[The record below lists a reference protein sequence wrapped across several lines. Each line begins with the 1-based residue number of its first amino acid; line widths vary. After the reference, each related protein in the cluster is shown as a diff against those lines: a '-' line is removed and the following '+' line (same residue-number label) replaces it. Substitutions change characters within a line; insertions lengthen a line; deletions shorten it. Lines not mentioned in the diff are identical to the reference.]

1 MKNMTVK
8 AAGLA
13 IAMLLALPAISMA
26 QTMGQSTGQ
35 STGMGQSSGQMGTPP
50 NKQQAPPDAKQ
61 AAPATPTAPVLD
73 PKEEDAFK
81 KVATMQMSKPD
92 EVAKAGESFAKAYP
106 KSNHLETVYSI
117 MATAY
122 MQLNDQ
128 NNLFK
133 YGRMTLQ
140 MNPNNIDGLAVMTVS
155 TARTIDP
162 AQKMDASNK
171 EKQVDDWGAKCVKAL
186 EDLIKPENVTD
197 ADFARS
203 RDGKMA
209 MCYSGL
215 GLSAYNEGKAAEA
228 VKDFSMATKLEG
240 AQPDPV
246 DLFLLGVALTAT
258 KQYPEATTAL
268 QACIKDGDPGM
279 TPRCQDQLNEVKKLA
294 KQ

>member
-8 AAGLA
+8 VPGLA
-13 IAMLLALPAISMA
+13 MAMLLALPAISMA
-26 QTMGQSTGQ
+26 QSMGQSSGQ
-35 STGMGQSSGQMGTPP
+35 SSGMGQSSGQMSAPP
-50 NKQQAPPDAKQ
+50 NKQQAPPETKQ
-61 AAPATPTAPVLD
+61 AAPAAPASGLD
-73 PKEEDAFK
+73 PKEEEAFK
-81 KVATMQMSKPD
+81 KVSTMQMSKPE
-92 EVAKAGESFAKAYP
+92 EVVKAGEGFAKAYP

-117 MATAY
+117 LATAY
-122 MQLNDQ
+122 MQMNDQ
-128 NNLFK
+128 KNLMK
-133 YGRMTLQ
+133 YGNETLR

-186 EDLIKPENVTD
+186 QELIKPDSVSD

-215 GLSAYNEGKAAEA
+215 GLSAYNEGKVADA

-246 DLFLLGVALTAT
+246 DLFLLGVALTGT

-279 TPRCQDQLNEVKKLA
+279 TPRCQEQLNEVKILA